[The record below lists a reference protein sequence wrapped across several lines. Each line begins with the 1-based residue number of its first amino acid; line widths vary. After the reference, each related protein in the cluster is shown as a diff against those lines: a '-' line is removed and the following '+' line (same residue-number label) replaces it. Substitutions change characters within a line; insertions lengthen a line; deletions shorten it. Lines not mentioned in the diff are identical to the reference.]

1 MGSAR
6 QVQEARDLVEAAAQ
20 SVELDAKRQRLEYR
34 RSALE
39 AQIAALRA
47 QLEAETLELSS
58 EIATGERRGQQLG
71 QDRGAIAAARRG
83 AGASGD
89 RQGKVTP

>member
-1 MGSAR
+1 
-6 QVQEARDLVEAAAQ
+6 VQEARDLAEAAAQ
-20 SVELDAKRQRLEYR
+20 SVALDAKRRRLEHR

-39 AQIAALRA
+39 AQIEALRA

-58 EIATGERRGQQLG
+58 EIATGERREQQLE

-89 RQGKVTP
+89 GQGEVTP